1 MNQWF
6 IPFFYSRALYHI
18 CTVGFGRQHKIQP
31 FMDMTTF

>member
-6 IPFFYSRALYHI
+6 IPFFITVAYIII
-18 CTVGFGRQHKIQP
+18 CTLGFRRQHKIQP